1 MEAMSSAR
9 GDKSDRNNE
18 DKKEAEEE
26 AAQLANAANE
36 KATAKEETEVVDIE
50 ELLFK

>member
-1 MEAMSSAR
+1 MVTNLTETTR
-9 GDKSDRNNE
+9 T
-18 DKKEAEEE
+18 KKEAEEE